1 MIVESKKGSMAVSKE
16 EEKETTTLQPL
27 ASGMPPWHAA
37 GFVGA
42 LLAMTTQFLPT
53 VESLDK
59 MATIPGFTKRVFPE
73 LMSLRALAIIRLS
86 IATLALSLTIY
97 LILGPGWQV
106 FSNYKP
112 HSKLRREF
120 IKLKG
125 LGTLCPFTSWC
136 WLFLGLSFLLNGS
149 IALAVDMDRSD
160 LIQPWMLR
168 TAIVLW
174 ELSAPFALLVSTV
187 IKYVIWPVAL
197 AGGKPHNLT
206 GFRNQ
211 LQHNF
216 NSIFSLVE
224 VALLGGI
231 NVNFM
236 HLSLAT
242 MVGIIYILFSW
253 VMAVTYYG
261 NKEVGPQYIYWFF
274 DTTLGKTTTI
284 ALISLLVAL
293 TTFFGIFAGLE
304 RLIETIRGNLLSK
317 VVFVV
322 AVSNFV
328 CKFR

>member
-1 MIVESKKGSMAVSKE
+1 MVESKKSKTMSSSKQ
-16 EEKETTTLQPL
+16 EEKETTTLPL

-42 LLAMTTQFLPT
+42 LLAITIQFLPT

-59 MATIPGFTKRVFPE
+59 MATIQGFTKRVFPE
-73 LMSLRALAIIRLS
+73 LMSLRTLAMIRLS
-86 IATLALSLTIY
+86 IATIALSLTIY

-120 IKLKG
+120 IQLKG

-136 WLFLGLSFLLNGS
+136 WLFLGLSFLLNGT
-149 IALAVDMDRSD
+149 IALAVDMDRTD
-160 LIQPWMLR
+160 LIEPWMLR

-174 ELSAPFALLVSTV
+174 ELCAPFALLVSTV
-187 IKYVIWPVAL
+187 IKYAIWPVVL
-197 AGGKPHNLT
+197 AGGKPHNLA

-216 NSIFSLVE
+216 NSIFALVE

-231 NVNFM
+231 KVNFT

-284 ALISLLVAL
+284 ALILLLVAL

-304 RLIETIRGNLLSK
+304 RLIEKIASNLLTK
-317 VVFVV
+317 VVFVA